1 MKKKKDLIIFD
12 LDGVLLD
19 SIKVMQLAWEKTLIS
34 LKTNNKPPFFKYKKL
49 IGLPF
54 FSILK
59 KLNFTK
65 KEFKKIKFFYNKFSI
80 FYTNKLKLKI
90 KSKYINVLRKLKK
103 NKIKICIFTSKSKN
117 RTLRIIKNSK
127 FKFDYV
133 VTADDVLYGKPNPHG
148 INIILKKF
156 KISKKK
162 SIYIGD
168 TVYDLLAAKKAG
180 LDYLHANWGYGNCST
195 GVKKINNISELLKF
209 F

>member
-19 SIKVMQLAWEKTLIS
+19 SIKVMEFAWKKTLIT

-80 FYTNKLKLKI
+80 FYTNKYKLKI
-90 KSKYINVLRKLKK
+90 KNHYINVLRKLKK
-103 NKIKICIFTSKSKN
+103 NKIKICIFTSKSKS

-168 TVYDLLAAKKAG
+168 TMYDLLAAKKAG
-180 LDYLHANWGYGNCST
+180 IDYLHANWGYGNCST
-195 GVKKINNISELLKF
+195 GVKRINNIFELLKF
-209 F
+209 L

>member
-1 MKKKKDLIIFD
+1 M
-12 LDGVLLD
+12 D
-19 SIKVMQLAWEKTLIS
+19 SIKVMEFAWKKTLIT
-34 LKTNNKPPFFKYKKL
+34 LKTNNKTPFFKYKKL

-80 FYTNKLKLKI
+80 YYSNKFKLKI
-90 KSKYINVLRKLKK
+90 KSHYIDVLKKLKK

-133 VTADDVLYGKPNPHG
+133 VTADDILYGKPNPHG

-168 TVYDLLAAKKAG
+168 TMYDLLAAKKAG
-180 LDYLHANWGYGNCST
+180 VDYLHASWGYGNCNT
-195 GVKKINNISELLKF
+195 GVKKINNIVELLKF
-209 F
+209 I